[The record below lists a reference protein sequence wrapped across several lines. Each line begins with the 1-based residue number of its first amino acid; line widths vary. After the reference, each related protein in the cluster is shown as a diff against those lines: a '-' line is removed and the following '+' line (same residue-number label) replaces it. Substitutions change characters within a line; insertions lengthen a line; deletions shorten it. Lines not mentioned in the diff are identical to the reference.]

1 MDAAE
6 EAWSDYHDEFIK
18 RKNEMLSKLATIA
31 NDSTTNEVYKSWCKQ
46 ISEFINEQKG

>member
-6 EAWSDYHDEFIK
+6 EAWSEYHEEFIK

-31 NDSTTNEVYKSWCKQ
+31 NDSTTSEVYKAWCKQ
-46 ISEFINEQKG
+46 ISEFIEEQKG